1 LFADPTWFVNEEY
14 VRLMKEYNYMKNYN
28 IPMAKSLDDADSY
41 KLDCFDLINSEL
53 NAIQQYIGEKNG

>member
-1 LFADPTWFVNEEY
+1 
-14 VRLMKEYNYMKNYN
+14 MKEYNYMKNYN